1 MEKIQDLTFISD
13 DTPMIILFN
22 NGEVR
27 RAKEKEITNWILNN
41 VFEEVEDEGQPTITV
56 RWVITERVAAGDI
69 ETKAR
74 LVARGFEEQTSHLK
88 KDSPTCAKEVVR
100 LTLCIASSKAWNCH
114 TVDVKA
120 AYLQGDEIKRDV
132 YLQPPDEFNRGQIWK
147 LKKTVYGL
155 CDAAKAWYI

>member
-27 RAKEKEITNWILNN
+27 RAKEKEITYWILNN

-56 RWVITERVAAGDI
+56 RWVITERVADGDI

-88 KDSPTCAKEVVR
+88 K
-100 LTLCIASSKAWNCH
+100 
-114 TVDVKA
+114 
-120 AYLQGDEIKRDV
+120 
-132 YLQPPDEFNRGQIWK
+132 GQCV
-147 LKKTVYGL
+147 T
-155 CDAAKAWYI
+155 

>member
-88 KDSPTCAKEVVR
+88 KDSPTCAKEVVSYIMYR
-100 LTLCIASSKAWNCH
+100 F
-114 TVDVKA
+114 
-120 AYLQGDEIKRDV
+120 IKSIELSYCGCEGSLPTR
-132 YLQPPDEFNRGQIWK
+132 
-147 LKKTVYGL
+147 
-155 CDAAKAWYI
+155 